1 MFQRQNP
8 NRVRFEY
15 EERLL
20 DPSLQRLLLMLLQIC
35 FIDYVTVL
43 NGQLSNI
50 TADEDVGPR

>member
-50 TADEDVGPR
+50 TTDEDVGPR